1 MSSSPNRRAILAAI
15 AAMAWGTGAFAQG
28 DTPLRLVVTFPPGG
42 STDIAA
48 RIIQPELAR
57 RIGRPVVV
65 DNKPGA
71 ASQVAT
77 SFVAKAPPDGN
88 TLLVS
93 FDTHAINPIAKPK
106 LPYDTFKDFAGV
118 TLAVRFPLV
127 IGASASVTA
136 KDLRGFLED
145 ARRQPAKFSYASTG
159 VGSMNH
165 LVMEDIKRRANVFV
179 LHVPYSG
186 GGPAVQAVL
195 GDVSQ
200 LTLLSFAAL
209 KGQIAGGK
217 IKPLAVTGA
226 KRLPELPDRRQAPA
240 RTAGRAHGGRIRLP
254 RLRGLFV
261 DRHLRAGG
269 HAARD
274 AAQAHRRIPC
284 DAEFARGAFEA
295 DAGRLR
301 GDGHRRPGRG
311 AARAAGVR
319 ALERVR
325 AQHGVEAG
333 GLIRPVGRTRGIV
346 GWRCPAP
353 ARTPALGF
361 RRLRASP
368 PAYAAL
374 NSTSRRSM

>member
-1 MSSSPNRRAILAAI
+1 MSSSPNRRTLLAAL
-15 AAMAWGTGAFAQG
+15 AALACATNALAQG

-57 RIGRPVVV
+57 RIGRTVVV

-93 FDTHAINPIAKPK
+93 FDTHAINPIAKPR

-127 IGASASVTA
+127 IGASASVQA
-136 KDLRGFLED
+136 KDLRGFLAE
-145 ARRQPAKFSYASTG
+145 ARTQPAKFSYASTG

-179 LHVPYSG
+179 LHVPYGG

-200 LTLLSFAAL
+200 LTLLSYAAL
-209 KGQIAGGK
+209 KGQIAAGK
-217 IKPLAVTGA
+217 IKPLAVTGS
-226 KRLPELPDRRQAPA
+226 KRLPDLPDVPTVAESGFPGFEAYSWIGIFAPA
-240 RTAGRAHGGRIRLP
+240 GTPTETLRKLTEDFRATLNSPEVRTKLTQGG
-254 RLRGLFV
+254 
-261 DRHLRAGG
+261 
-269 HAARD
+269 
-274 AAQAHRRIPC
+274 
-284 DAEFARGAFEA
+284 FEVMA
-295 DAGRLR
+295 T
-301 GDGHRRPGRG
+301 DGP
-311 AARAAGVR
+311 
-319 ALERVR
+319 
-325 AQHGVEAG
+325 GVE
-333 GLIRPVGRTRGIV
+333 RH
-346 GWRCPAP
+346 
-353 ARTPALGF
+353 ARQEYERWGTFVRNTNLK
-361 RRLRASP
+361 LDE
-368 PAYAAL
+368 
-374 NSTSRRSM
+374 